1 MVHGP
6 LLILWAALAL
16 QAPEPGST
24 ALERRKA
31 ELIQQIEAAAAAEQP
46 VFGIDTR
53 ILAASVLKGHDD
65 HHAARFLGDA
75 GQRTLLLADAA
86 TRAHFLKRIVE
97 LLAPLDARRAE
108 SLCASQSRRPP
119 GQQADPLAVCYDQ
132 LIVGLKDWDQGR
144 EAFARALA
152 AGAYNLSSTERL
164 LKQARDN
171 HAADFAPLLAAVVDR
186 LPARPEADE
195 IARLESVADAWRR
208 TEPALIRQALARCRA
223 ARAALAQRSGQTA
236 DARSD
241 LKEPASPLAAPVE
254 PTGEKQGSSKL
265 QLNFNFDFDL
275 GFGSGKDVEDPELKN
290 LPEIANLP
298 LDAALALARSQTY
311 AGARAAML
319 ADILDT
325 RSAEL
330 DSTRWAWLA
339 EESLRESGAMRTSGD
354 RLILLAELALW
365 CYQHGEKALAATA
378 AQSLAT
384 SFDAL
389 VQCGDAS
396 CAIFRNGGA
405 PGTLIMLFAEYLRKN
420 NIEPADLG
428 LHHPGLQSRWLLFE
442 LDALFEDKSGKKDQ
456 PEKKDKSDQTDQQEK
471 KEGQPS

>member
-6 LLILWAALAL
+6 LLILSAALAL
-16 QAPEPGST
+16 QVPEPGST
-24 ALERRKA
+24 ALDRRKS

-46 VFGIDTR
+46 VFGIDTQ

-65 HHAARFLGDA
+65 AHAARFLGDA
-75 GQRTLLLADAA
+75 AQRTLLLADAA
-86 TRAHFLKRIVE
+86 TRAHFLKRIAE

-119 GQQADPLAVCYDQ
+119 GQEADPLAVCYDQ
-132 LIVGLKDWDQGR
+132 LIAGLKDWDQGR

-152 AGAYNLSSTERL
+152 AGAYNLSSAERL
-164 LKQARDN
+164 LNEARDS
-171 HAADFAPLLAAVVDR
+171 HTADFTPLLASFVDAF
-186 LPARPEADE
+186 PARPEADE
-195 IARLESVADAWRR
+195 IARLETVAEAWRR

-223 ARAALAQRSGQTA
+223 ARAALARRSGQAA
-236 DARSD
+236 DAKGGP
-241 LKEPASPLAAPVE
+241 KEPASPLAAATPE
-254 PTGEKQGSSKL
+254 EESSSKL
-265 QLNFNFDFDL
+265 KLNFNFDFDL
-275 GFGSGKDVEDPELKN
+275 GFGSGKDVEDPQLKG

-339 EESLRESGAMRTSGD
+339 GESLRESGAMRTSGD

>member
-119 GQQADPLAVCYDQ
+119 GQEADPLAVCYDQ
-132 LIVGLKDWDQGR
+132 LIAGLKDWDQGR
-144 EAFARALA
+144 QAFARALA
-152 AGAYNLSSTERL
+152 AGAYNLSSSESL
-164 LKQARDN
+164 LKQARDS
-171 HAADFAPLLAAVVDR
+171 HPTDFAPLLASFVDAF
-186 LPARPEADE
+186 PARPEADE
-195 IARLESVADAWRR
+195 IARLESIAEAWPR

-223 ARAALAQRSGQTA
+223 ARAALARRPGQTA
-236 DARSD
+236 DARSSP
-241 LKEPASPLAAPVE
+241 KEPASPLAAPTADE
-254 PTGEKQGSSKL
+254 QASSKP

-275 GFGSGKDVEDPELKN
+275 GFGTGKDVEDAGLKG
-290 LPEIANLP
+290 LPETANLP
-298 LDAALALARSQTY
+298 LDSALALARSQTY

-325 RSAEL
+325 RAAEL
-330 DSTRWAWLA
+330 DSSRWVSLA
-339 EESLRESGAMRTSGD
+339 EETLRESGAMRTSGD

-378 AQSLAT
+378 
-384 SFDAL
+384 
-389 VQCGDAS
+389 
-396 CAIFRNGGA
+396 
-405 PGTLIMLFAEYLRKN
+405 
-420 NIEPADLG
+420 
-428 LHHPGLQSRWLLFE
+428 
-442 LDALFEDKSGKKDQ
+442 DALFEDKSGKKDQ

>member
-1 MVHGP
+1 LPAGLGGYSHGESGQDARP
-6 LLILWAALAL
+6 ADAPPIVRAECGREGSRAGQERFNFVSSWRGRLRPEASHGNRRGGIRKAHCLEQWAAL
-16 QAPEPGST
+16 
-24 ALERRKA
+24 
-31 ELIQQIEAAAAAEQP
+31 
-46 VFGIDTR
+46 
-53 ILAASVLKGHDD
+53 
-65 HHAARFLGDA
+65 
-75 GQRTLLLADAA
+75 
-86 TRAHFLKRIVE
+86 
-97 LLAPLDARRAE
+97 ARRAE

-119 GQQADPLAVCYDQ
+119 GQEADPLAVCYDQ
-132 LIVGLKDWDQGR
+132 LIAGLKDWDQGR

-152 AGAYNLSSTERL
+152 AGAYNLSSAERL
-164 LKQARDN
+164 LNEARDS
-171 HAADFAPLLAAVVDR
+171 HTADFTPLLASFVDAF
-186 LPARPEADE
+186 PARPEADE
-195 IARLESVADAWRR
+195 IARLETVAEAWRR

-223 ARAALAQRSGQTA
+223 ARAALTRRSGHTA
-236 DARSD
+236 DAMSGP
-241 LKEPASPLAAPVE
+241 KEPASPLAAATPE
-254 PTGEKQGSSKL
+254 EESSSKL
-265 QLNFNFDFDL
+265 KLNFNFDFDL
-275 GFGSGKDVEDPELKN
+275 GFGSGKDVEDPQLKG

-428 LHHPGLQSRWLLFE
+428 LHPRLAIPLAAVRTRRAVRG
-442 LDALFEDKSGKKDQ
+442 
-456 PEKKDKSDQTDQQEK
+456 
-471 KEGQPS
+471 

>member
-6 LLILWAALAL
+6 LLILSAALAL

-24 ALERRKA
+24 ALDRRKS

-46 VFGIDTR
+46 VFGIDTQ

-65 HHAARFLGDA
+65 AHAARFLGDA
-75 GQRTLLLADAA
+75 AQRTLLLADAA
-86 TRAHFLKRIVE
+86 TRAHFLKRIAE

-119 GQQADPLAVCYDQ
+119 GQEADPLAVCYDQ
-132 LIVGLKDWDQGR
+132 LIAGLKDWDQGR

-152 AGAYNLSSTERL
+152 AGAYNLSSAERL
-164 LKQARDN
+164 LNEARDS
-171 HAADFAPLLAAVVDR
+171 HTADFTPLLASFVDAF
-186 LPARPEADE
+186 PARPEADE
-195 IARLESVADAWRR
+195 IARLETVAEAWRR

-223 ARAALAQRSGQTA
+223 ARAALARRSGHTA
-236 DARSD
+236 DAKGGP
-241 LKEPASPLAAPVE
+241 KEPASPLAAATPE
-254 PTGEKQGSSKL
+254 EESSSKL
-265 QLNFNFDFDL
+265 KLNFNFDFDL
-275 GFGSGKDVEDPELKN
+275 GFGSGKDVEDPQLKG